1 MKKNNEF
8 IIEQKIIEVVDR
20 KREQEMD
27 TTFDSVQ
34 YNKKKNKRAIP
45 DKCTQVY

>member
-1 MKKNNEF
+1 MNLLLNK
-8 IIEQKIIEVVDR
+8 KIIEVVDR

-34 YNKKKNKRAIP
+34 YNKEEQESHTRQMYTSILK
-45 DKCTQVY
+45 